1 MPMVIVVVVMVM
13 MMMMMIVRCCSM
25 MRVYQFYCCLITYLA
40 LRKLVFLGSIHHR
53 NWRQTHLL
61 LFVTLFMYVIYR
73 LNFSDQSY
81 RVYSS
86 NAI

>member
-1 MPMVIVVVVMVM
+1 MTRNHPPLP
-13 MMMMMIVRCCSM
+13 S
-25 MRVYQFYCCLITYLA
+25 RVKWSAPYLA
-40 LRKLVFLGSIHHR
+40 LRKLVSLGSIHHR

-61 LFVTLFMYVIYR
+61 LFVTLFIYVIYR

-86 NAI
+86 NGI